1 MTNADKFKHYERWAT
16 ASDFPTDN
24 IVNDGSTDHADRLGS
39 VADLALCLRAKK
51 VVEEGSSSQGVLVIA
66 GDMIFQVFIGKFLS
80 FISIKSVVHSSEP
93 SWYICIFCITSKIK
107 VGNDVCEIDLVFA
120 TPNREPLQVGEFAV

>member
-51 VVEEGSSSQGVLVIA
+51 IVEEGSSSQEVLVIA
-66 GDMIFQVFIGKFLS
+66 GDMIFQVCNFNYGAQNCWFQ
-80 FISIKSVVHSSEP
+80 SIWLAV
-93 SWYICIFCITSKIK
+93 
-107 VGNDVCEIDLVFA
+107 
-120 TPNREPLQVGEFAV
+120 TPL

>member
-66 GDMIFQVFIGKFLS
+66 GDMIFQVFIGKFLPAARYEHAGQWVRNGS
-80 FISIKSVVHSSEP
+80 MTILK
-93 SWYICIFCITSKIK
+93 
-107 VGNDVCEIDLVFA
+107 
-120 TPNREPLQVGEFAV
+120 

>member
-1 MTNADKFKHYERWAT
+1 MKVYLVTNADKFKHYERWAT

-51 VVEEGSSSQGVLVIA
+51 IVDEDSSCQEVLVIA
-66 GDMIFQVFIGKFLS
+66 GDMIFQVWKIAVIGYERNFPQSSKLNYGVYLYK
-80 FISIKSVVHSSEP
+80 ISNLL
-93 SWYICIFCITSKIK
+93 F
-107 VGNDVCEIDLVFA
+107 
-120 TPNREPLQVGEFAV
+120 

>member
-1 MTNADKFKHYERWAT
+1 MSTKLNLVRKVYLVTNADKFKHYERWAT

-51 VVEEGSSSQGVLVIA
+51 IVEEEGSSGQEVLVIA
-66 GDMIFQVFIGKFLS
+66 GDMIFQVWL
-80 FISIKSVVHSSEP
+80 
-93 SWYICIFCITSKIK
+93 W
-107 VGNDVCEIDLVFA
+107 GNKNFVSQG
-120 TPNREPLQVGEFAV
+120 N

>member
-51 VVEEGSSSQGVLVIA
+51 ILEEGSSSQEVLVIA
-66 GDMIFQVFIGKFLS
+66 GDMIFQVCTGRMGWMAHRKWKEIKQQPGTAVPGNILGGCLVSLHFLYD
-80 FISIKSVVHSSEP
+80 IHSIHFVQFKE
-93 SWYICIFCITSKIK
+93 
-107 VGNDVCEIDLVFA
+107 
-120 TPNREPLQVGEFAV
+120 

>member
-1 MTNADKFKHYERWAT
+1 MTLASEFHIQPLEFCTKVYLVTNADKFKHYERWAT

-51 VVEEGSSSQGVLVIA
+51 VVEDDSSCQEVLVIA
-66 GDMIFQVFIGKFLS
+66 GDMIFQV
-80 FISIKSVVHSSEP
+80 
-93 SWYICIFCITSKIK
+93 WNCIYR
-107 VGNDVCEIDLVFA
+107 
-120 TPNREPLQVGEFAV
+120 PR

>member
-1 MTNADKFKHYERWAT
+1 MTLASEFHIQPLEFCTKVYLVTNADKFKHYERWAT

-51 VVEEGSSSQGVLVIA
+51 IVEEDSSCQEVLVIA
-66 GDMIFQVFIGKFLS
+66 GDMIFQVWNCGYR
-80 FISIKSVVHSSEP
+80 P
-93 SWYICIFCITSKIK
+93 
-107 VGNDVCEIDLVFA
+107 
-120 TPNREPLQVGEFAV
+120 R